1 MVFSG
6 MMDLN
11 QILISIKIKEI
22 TKLMSIMDTHLGLK
36 DSSTERF
43 SLEVGPCETMLQP
56 MKYLI
61 MINND
66 ILDNQDIWIFHNL
79 K

>member
-6 MMDLN
+6 MMDLG

-22 TKLMSIMDTHLGLK
+22 TKFMSTMDMHLGLK

-43 SLEVGPCETMLQP
+43 SLEVGP
-56 MKYLI
+56 
-61 MINND
+61 
-66 ILDNQDIWIFHNL
+66 
-79 K
+79 